1 MKQII
6 VVRADL
12 KMSKGKMAVQVAHAS
27 LTAAFEAYHRFR
39 NWFDEWWRTGQK
51 KVTLKVDSE
60 NELLELYSKAL
71 KKNLPVALIADA
83 GLTELP
89 PGTVTAL
96 AIGPAPDENV
106 DEITGHLKLL

>member
-27 LTAAFEAYHRFR
+27 LTAAFEAYYRFR

-51 KVTLKVDSE
+51 KVALKVDSE

-71 KKNLPVALIADA
+71 KKNLPAALIADA

-96 AIGPAPDENV
+96 AIGPAPDEDV